1 VGRRRHRH
9 RSGDGYQ
16 GDGRWKKGSG
26 RNARIC
32 DGEGL
37 NINYVV
43 AQETRPM
50 TAGFFV
56 YGKVISSRYII
67 PLPKTI
73 LVQQLHHLMP
83 KTFTSQKLAVMAS
96 ILLITVSIIGMVL
109 WEAFADRLIE
119 TAFNGQSLPLVN
131 KYVGI
136 HRSIDPA
143 NRTLEY
149 FLRNGRPVVPRLL
162 GVVIAAQILLLLVL
176 RYGKSTIK
184 KFFSETTAPINLA
197 VFRIVLFAAL
207 LGYLD
212 VSQVV
217 LFSRFPADL
226 RVAPFGIGWLIDIL
240 PMSPAW
246 AGAASYLF
254 ILVCVSGF
262 LGFFS
267 RTSAALALVLGF
279 YVLGIPQFFGKIDHY
294 HHLLW
299 FAAILAASPC
309 GDALSIDALI
319 ASRKKKNGEVTEPL
333 IAYALPLRFVM
344 LLMGSIYFFAGVWKF
359 VIGGIG
365 WATSDNMKYILYAQW
380 FRLDWLPA
388 FRIDQFPLLCKAAG
402 IGVIVFE
409 LAFIFLLFF
418 PRLRRFAALGGLL
431 FHFSVYFFAHI
442 NFWTLALC
450 YVVFIDFEPLYRRF
464 VKVKPSVSGEI
475 PATRIL
481 GIENPSQMPARPW
494 QRKSNGIF
502 VIGSLLFAI
511 NILFGITLID
521 SWPFAVYPTFA
532 SVEEKYL
539 QSLTI
544 SLSNPDRTTTEII
557 PYKEQSLQSR
567 IHPSRLI
574 GLFTQVL
581 WARDSTEVKRRGTA
595 LIQVLAEDD
604 ARIRHATSIR
614 MYKDICS
621 VIPEEQKKNPVRR
634 DLLLSVQ
641 R

>member
-1 VGRRRHRH
+1 
-9 RSGDGYQ
+9 
-16 GDGRWKKGSG
+16 
-26 RNARIC
+26 
-32 DGEGL
+32 
-37 NINYVV
+37 
-43 AQETRPM
+43 
-50 TAGFFV
+50 
-56 YGKVISSRYII
+56 
-67 PLPKTI
+67 
-73 LVQQLHHLMP
+73 MP
-83 KTFTSQKLAVMAS
+83 KAFTPKKLAVIAS
-96 ILLITVSIIGMVL
+96 LLLIALSIIGMAL
-109 WEAFADRLIE
+109 WEVFADRLIE
-119 TAFNGQSLPLVN
+119 AAFDGQSLPLVN

-136 HRSIDPA
+136 HRSIDPV
-143 NRTLEY
+143 NRSLEY
-149 FLRNGRPVVPRLL
+149 FLRSGRPVVPRLL
-162 GVVIAAQILLLLVL
+162 GLVISAQVLLLIGL

-184 KFFSETTAPINLA
+184 KFFSETTTPVNLA

-226 RVAPFGIGWLIDIL
+226 RVAPIGIGWLIDIL

-254 ILVCVSGF
+254 VLVCVSGF

-267 RTSAALALVLGF
+267 RTSATLALVLGF

-299 FAAILAASPC
+299 FMAILATSPC
-309 GDALSIDALI
+309 GDALSIDALV
-319 ASRKKKNGEVTEPL
+319 ASRKKKNSKATEPS
-333 IAYALPLRFVM
+333 IAYALPLKFVM
-344 LLMGSIYFFAGVWKF
+344 LLIGSIYFFAGLWKF

-365 WATSDNMKYILYAQW
+365 WATSDNMKYILHAQW
-380 FRLDWLPA
+380 FRLDWMPA
-388 FRIDQFPLLCKAAG
+388 FRIDQYPLLYKAAG

-418 PRLRRFAALGGLL
+418 PRLRRFAAFGGLL
-431 FHFSVYFFAHI
+431 FHLSVYFFAHI

-464 VKVKPSVSGEI
+464 VKVKPSVSGAI

-481 GIENPSQMPARPW
+481 GIEYSSQMPARLR

-502 VIGSLLFAI
+502 MIGSSLLAI
-511 NILFGITLID
+511 NILCGITLID

-532 SVEEKYL
+532 TVEEKYL
-539 QSLTI
+539 QLLTI
-544 SLSNPDRTTTEII
+544 SLSNPDGTTSEII

-581 WARDSTEVKRRGTA
+581 WAKDSTEVKRRGTA
-595 LIQVLAEDD
+595 LLQVLAEDD
-604 ARIRHATSIR
+604 GRIRHATSIR

-621 VIPEEQKKNPVRR
+621 VIPEEQIKNPVRR
-634 DLLLSVQ
+634 ELLLSVQ